1 VTEATLQV
9 ARDRMPS
16 WLHFAKLQM
25 ALISALEGE
34 QQARAGMATIR
45 EALAPRGSD
54 DVEGT
59 GFVLCLFARVCGL
72 AGEIDAGL
80 HASEQAIAD
89 ATATGARLWES
100 ELHRTAGNL
109 LHAGADRAR
118 SESHYLRA
126 IEVAREQQARSLELR
141 ASAPLARLWAM
152 RGERR
157 KAYDLLAPIYATFT
171 EGFGTPD
178 LIEAKMLLDELN

>member
-1 VTEATLQV
+1 MLA
-9 ARDRMPS
+9 ARWS
-16 WLHFAKLQM
+16 N
-25 ALISALEGE
+25 
-34 QQARAGMATIR
+34 
-45 EALAPRGSD
+45 

-59 GFVLCLFARVCGL
+59 GFVLCLFAGACGL

-80 HASEQAIAD
+80 HASERAIAD

-100 ELHRTAGNL
+100 ELHRIAGNL
-109 LHAGADRAR
+109 LLGSAAADRAR

-126 IEVAREQQARSLELR
+126 IEIAREQQARSLELR
-141 ASAPLARLWAM
+141 ASASLARLWAK
-152 RGERR
+152 RGERQ

-178 LIEAKMLLDELN
+178 LIEAKGLLDELD

>member
-1 VTEATLQV
+1 
-9 ARDRMPS
+9 
-16 WLHFAKLQM
+16 M
-25 ALISALEGE
+25 ALIAALEGE
-34 QQARAGMATIR
+34 QQARAGIATIR
-45 EALAPRGSD
+45 ETLATRRSN
-54 DVEGT
+54 DVEST
-59 GFVLCLFARVCGL
+59 GFVLCLFASACGL

-80 HASEQAIAD
+80 HAAEQAIAD

-100 ELHRTAGNL
+100 ELHRIAGNL
-109 LHAGADRAR
+109 LLGSSGADRAR

-141 ASAPLARLWAM
+141 ASASLARLWAE
-152 RGERR
+152 RGERQ

-178 LIEAKMLLDELN
+178 LIEAKVLLDELN